1 MPLDS
6 ARYRGSAA
14 TEPYLC
20 PRCHKLS
27 LSRMHRTMLDRLIS
41 VVVPVKRFE
50 CEACSWV
57 GRIRAS
63 KRLESEGNRYSQ
75 APEETRG

>member
-6 ARYRGSAA
+6 AHYQENAH

-20 PRCHKLS
+20 PRCQKLS
-27 LSRMHRTMLDRLIS
+27 LSRMHRTTIDRLIS
-41 VVVPVKRFE
+41 LVVPVKRFE

-57 GRIRAS
+57 GIIRSS
-63 KRLESEGNRYSQ
+63 KRLQS
-75 APEETRG
+75 TREQR